1 MEYTGERFV
10 PDQHG
15 NIELEHLHRYL
26 CAASVCVD
34 RDVLDIASGEGYGS
48 SLLAGVARSV
58 IGVDIAQ
65 DAVMHAQ
72 QRYRADNLQYRTGSA
87 AAIPLDNASVDV
99 VVSFETIEHHDQHD
113 EMMVEIKRVLR
124 PGGFLIMSSPD
135 KRVYSEIPG
144 FSNPYHVKELTRD
157 EFIGLLGRY
166 FRRSAIYGQRI
177 AYGSILL
184 AEDVDTKTRSYAKH
198 DGRVECAPGV
208 VDPMYLIAVASDA
221 ELPKLTAGIFEA
233 GIDEA
238 DVVVELQRVIAA
250 HQHEISEFRQGRD
263 ALEAAFS
270 RVRHDNESV
279 LALAEQRRQAL
290 DEMERELNA
299 QRDQSKRTTE
309 QLQDARGQLEAS
321 QRSRD
326 VARTALDAA
335 RREISGLQAEG
346 QELRECVA
354 RLSGEV
360 GRLNAAVHA
369 YRHSFS
375 WRLTAP
381 VRFVTS
387 MLRRG
392 MWIASIPLHIV
403 RTFGQPNVVPAKH
416 LRVENGRYVSTGDD
430 PQFSVLPHW
439 RGFAPGWAMVTL
451 KMHTDEAFP
460 RPVMYAFAGEDGKQ
474 THAYPISDSVN
485 GTIKRL
491 IALPPDVR
499 SMRFDPTD
507 RAGITFE
514 LQGLTVR
521 PLGKVGLA
529 LEGCRVLDATRRRA
543 VIGALVRGQF
553 GKVKATLRDAV
564 VGRYDRD
571 AYQTWVAEYDTLTD
585 ADLARYTSLGDAL
598 AVKPLISILMPV
610 YNSRPKYLRKALDS
624 VRAQTYRNWELCIA
638 DDASTN
644 PEVRAVLEEYAGKDD
659 RISVVFRE
667 KNGHISAASNSAL
680 EIVRGEFVALMDHD
694 DAMPAHALYMI
705 AAEINAH
712 PDVDLI
718 YTDEDKVDQNDRRHD
733 PHFKTDWNRELFYSQ
748 NFIAHLG
755 VYRTSIAKKIGGFR
769 VGFEGSQDYDF
780 VLRFLPHTQADRI
793 RHIPRI
799 LYHWRIFPGVTSFST
814 DNPDKSVNTAHRA
827 LVEYF
832 RDAEPKSEVLPIER
846 FPGWWR
852 IKRSLPE
859 KLPRVSLIVPTR
871 DRLDVLRVAVN
882 GFLHETD
889 YPDLEVIVVDNDS
902 ERPETLEYFSEISK
916 DPRVRIL
923 TVSGPFNFSE
933 LNNRAVEIAT
943 GSVLGFMNNDVQ
955 VIHSDWLAEMVSQI
969 SQQNVGAVGA
979 KLIYAN
985 ENIQHA
991 GVVLGVYGVAAH
1003 GHRHFPRDT
1012 VGYFGRPML
1021 VQNVSAV
1028 TAACMLVTREA
1039 FDRAGGY
1046 DEVNLTVGYNDVDL
1060 CLKIREAGYDIVYT
1074 PFAELYHLESV
1085 SRGENLS
1092 AAQIER
1098 DAKERAY
1105 MRSRWGDIIDHDPF
1119 YNPNLTVTSED
1130 YSLAFPPRTDKGCDG
1145 GRA

>member
-1 MEYTGERFV
+1 M
-10 PDQHG
+10 
-15 NIELEHLHRYL
+15 
-26 CAASVCVD
+26 
-34 RDVLDIASGEGYGS
+34 
-48 SLLAGVARSV
+48 
-58 IGVDIAQ
+58 
-65 DAVMHAQ
+65 
-72 QRYRADNLQYRTGSA
+72 
-87 AAIPLDNASVDV
+87 
-99 VVSFETIEHHDQHD
+99 VSFETIEHHDQHD
-113 EMMVEIKRVLR
+113 EMMAEIKRVLR
-124 PGGFLIMSSPD
+124 PDGFLIMSSPD
-135 KRVYSEIPG
+135 KRVYSDIPG

-157 EFIGLLGRY
+157 EFIDLLGRY
-166 FRRSAIYGQRI
+166 FSRSAIYGQRI
-177 AYGSILL
+177 AYGSVLL
-184 AEDVDTKTRSYAKH
+184 AENLDTRTQSYAKH
-198 DGRVECAPGV
+198 QERVECAPGL

-221 ELPKLTAGIFEA
+221 DLPKLTTGIFEA
-233 GIDEA
+233 DINEA
-238 DVVVELQRVIAA
+238 DLVVELQRVIAA
-250 HQHEISEFRQGRD
+250 RQHEISEFREGRD
-263 ALEAAFS
+263 SLEAAFS
-270 RVRHDNESV
+270 RVREDNEGV

-290 DEMERELNA
+290 NEMARELNA
-299 QRDQSKRTTE
+299 QRDQWKSNVE
-309 QLQDARGQLEAS
+309 QLQDALAQLEAS
-321 QRSRD
+321 ERSRD
-326 VARTALDAA
+326 CARAALEGAH
-335 RREISGLQAEG
+335 REIAGLRAEG
-346 QELRECVA
+346 QELRESVT

-360 GRLNAAVHA
+360 GRLNAAVQA

-387 MLRRG
+387 MLRRSVR
-392 MWIASIPLHIV
+392 IALIPLRIV
-403 RTFGQPNVVPAKH
+403 RMLGQPSIVPVKH
-416 LRVENGRYVSTGDD
+416 LRAENDRYVSIGDD
-430 PQFSVLPHW
+430 PQFAVRPNW

-451 KMHTDEAFP
+451 EMRTDEAFP
-460 RPVMYAFAGEDGKQ
+460 RPVIYAFAGDGGQQ

-499 SMRFDPTD
+499 SLRFDPTD

-514 LQGLTVR
+514 IRALTVR
-521 PLGKVGLA
+521 PLGKAALA
-529 LEGCRVLDATRRRA
+529 YEGWRALDATRRRA
-543 VIGALVRGQF
+543 VIGALARRQF

-564 VGRYDRD
+564 VGKYDRD
-571 AYQTWVAEYDTLTD
+571 AYQAWVAEHDTLSE
-585 ADLARYTSLGDAL
+585 ADVARYTSLGNAL
-598 AVKPLISILMPV
+598 PVKPLISILMPV

-659 RISVVFRE
+659 RIRVVFRE
-667 KNGHISAASNSAL
+667 ENGHISAASNSAL

-705 AAEINAH
+705 AAEINSH

-718 YTDEDKVDQNDRRHD
+718 YTDEDKVDENDRRHD

-755 VYRTSIAKKIGGFR
+755 VYRTSIAKQIGGFR

-780 VLRFLPHTQADRI
+780 ALRFLPHTQASRI
-793 RHIPRI
+793 RHIPRV

-814 DNPDKSVNTAHRA
+814 DNPDKSVNTARRA

-832 RDAEPKSEVLPIER
+832 REVEPTSEVLPIER

-852 IKRSLPE
+852 IKRLLPE

-889 YPDLEVIVVDNDS
+889 YPELEIVVVDNDS
-902 ERPETLEYFSEISK
+902 EQPETLEYFSEISM

-923 TVSGPFNFSE
+923 RVSGPFNFSE

-943 GSVLGFMNNDVQ
+943 GSILGFMNNDVQ

-1003 GHRHFPRDT
+1003 GHRHFPRDS

-1028 TAACMLVTREA
+1028 TAACMLVTRDA

-1105 MRSRWGDIIDHDPF
+1105 MRSRWSDIIDHDPF
-1119 YNPNLTVTSED
+1119 YNPNLTITSED
-1130 YSLAFPPRTDKGCDG
+1130 YSLAFPPRTDNGCNG
-1145 GRA
+1145 GRG

>member
-26 CAASVCVD
+26 CALDLCGGK
-34 RDVLDIASGEGYGS
+34 DVLDIASGEGYGS
-48 SLLAGVARSV
+48 SLLAGAARSV
-58 IGVDIAQ
+58 IGVDIAE
-65 DAVMHAQ
+65 DAVVHAQ
-72 QRYRADNLQYRTGSA
+72 QRYRADNLEYRVGSA
-87 AAIPLDNASVDV
+87 ASIPVGDSSVDV

-113 EMMVEIKRVLR
+113 EMMAEIKRVLR

-135 KRVYSEIPG
+135 KRVYSEISG
-144 FSNPYHVKELTRD
+144 FSNPYHIKELTRD
-157 EFIGLLGRY
+157 EFVDLLGRY
-166 FRRSAIYGQRI
+166 FRRSAIYGQRV
-177 AYGSILL
+177 AYGSVLL
-184 AEDVDTKTRSYAKH
+184 AENLDTRTRGYAKH
-198 DGRVECAPGV
+198 DGRIECAQGL

-221 ELPKLTAGIFEA
+221 DLPKLTAGIFEA
-233 GIDEA
+233 GIHEA

-250 HQHEISEFRQGRD
+250 CQHEISEFRQGRD

-270 RVRHDNESV
+270 QVRRDNESV
-279 LALAEQRRQAL
+279 LVLAEQRRQAL

-299 QRDQSKRTTE
+299 QREQSKSRGD
-309 QLQDARGQLEAS
+309 QLQDALSQLEAL
-321 QRSRD
+321 QRGRD
-326 VARTALDAA
+326 VARAALDVAL
-335 RREISGLQAEG
+335 REVSGLRAEG
-346 QELRECVA
+346 QELRESVA

-360 GRLNAAVHA
+360 GRLNESVQA
-369 YRHSFS
+369 YRRSFS

-381 VRFVTS
+381 VRFFTS
-387 MLRRG
+387 MLRQSIR
-392 MWIASIPLHIV
+392 IVLIPLRIV
-403 RTFGQPNVVPAKH
+403 RALGRSSVVPVKH
-416 LRVENGRYVSTGDD
+416 LRAENGRYVSTGDD
-430 PQFSVLPHW
+430 PQFAVCPNW

-451 KMHTDEAFP
+451 EMRTDEAFP
-460 RPVMYAFAGEDGKQ
+460 RPVIYAFAGEDGKQ

-491 IALPPDVR
+491 IVLPPDVR

-514 LQGLTVR
+514 LQKLTVR
-521 PLGKVGLA
+521 PLDKVGLA
-529 LEGCRVLDATRRRA
+529 YEGWRVLDATRRRA
-543 VIGALVRGQF
+543 VIGALARRQIDRA
-553 GKVKATLRDAV
+553 KTILRDAV
-564 VGRYDRD
+564 VGKYDRD
-571 AYQTWVAEYDTLTD
+571 AYQTWVAEHDTLTK

-598 AVKPLISILMPV
+598 PVKPLISILMPV

-659 RISVVFRE
+659 RIRVVFRE

-705 AAEINAH
+705 ASEINAH
-712 PDVDLI
+712 PDADLI
-718 YTDEDKVDQNDRRHD
+718 YTDEDKVDENDRRHD

-748 NFIAHLG
+748 NFVAHLG
-755 VYRTSIAKKIGGFR
+755 VYRTSIARAIGGFR

-780 VLRFLPHTQADRI
+780 VLRFLPHTQENRI
-793 RHIPRI
+793 RHIPRV

-814 DNPDKSVNTAHRA
+814 DNPDKSVSTARRA
-827 LVEYF
+827 LIEYF
-832 RDAEPKSEVLPIER
+832 REVEPTSEVQPIER

-852 IKRSLPE
+852 IKRMLPE
-859 KLPRVSLIVPTR
+859 KPPRVSLIVPTR

-889 YPDLEVIVVDNDS
+889 YPDFEVIIVDNDS
-902 ERPETLEYFSEISK
+902 ERPETLEYFSEISR

-923 TVSGPFNFSE
+923 RVSGPFNFSE
-933 LNNRAVEIAT
+933 LNNRAVEIST
-943 GSVLGFMNNDVQ
+943 GSILGFMNNDIQ

-969 SQQNVGAVGA
+969 SQRNVGAVGA

-985 ENIQHA
+985 EHIQHA
-991 GVVLGVYGVAAH
+991 GVVLGIYGVAAH

-1028 TAACMLVTREA
+1028 TAACMLVRREA

-1105 MRSRWGDIIDHDPF
+1105 MRSRWSQVIDHDPF

-1130 YSLAFPPRTDKGCDG
+1130 YSLAFPPRTDNGCDG
-1145 GRA
+1145 GRE